1 MFSDQYLD
9 HKEHIQ
15 FYINKEIKINLH
27 R

>member
-15 FYINKEIKINLH
+15 FYINKEIKIKFT
-27 R
+27 